1 MSAGIVPYL
10 VQLDDVRSFPGSHDT
25 QRLERLQALFKRE
38 IADNAA
44 LQRQAIADG
53 APSIGEALRQICDGS
68 SLDHRF
74 GAQYVY
80 ALELLCAHAGQKLR
94 NLAVYPVDDEWLM
107 RVVDPVFDAWRLG
120 DFVKFKRM
128 IYGRWPIK
136 LPHAEFPRG
145 GALEAADVERALGIM
160 RGGALPKFDREIIGV
175 IGEVRGWL
183 EAASARKAGIVCFY
197 Y

>member
-1 MSAGIVPYL
+1 MSAGIVPFL
-10 VQLDDVRSFPGSHDT
+10 VQLEEVRSFQGSNDSARLG
-25 QRLERLQALFKRE
+25 RLEALFKRE

-44 LQRQAIADG
+44 LHRQAIADG
-53 APSIGEALRQICDGS
+53 APNLGEALRQICAGA

-94 NLAVYPVDDEWLM
+94 NATVYPVDDEWLM
-107 RVVDPVFDAWRLG
+107 RVVDPVFDAWRLA
-120 DFVKFKRM
+120 DFLKFKRL

-145 GALEAADVERALGIM
+145 GTLEADEVERALAVM
-160 RGGALPKFDREIIGV
+160 RGGALPKFDREVIGV

-183 EAASARKAGIVCFY
+183 EAAAARKAGIVCFY